1 MQTIFTHEFAHSEKA
16 GELQQAPRLCLSTP
30 ATYHQVTPP
39 LSRNGFVPIPA
50 LLRLPGSGSVVET
63 AGWTDVAVLRQIGCG
78 AMKLLEITVRPDRI
92 TIRREAE
99 ERLTSSQK
107 CAIILSVIG
116 CVAFLGFF
124 ALMTGAFR

>member
-1 MQTIFTHEFAHSEKA
+1 
-16 GELQQAPRLCLSTP
+16 
-30 ATYHQVTPP
+30 
-39 LSRNGFVPIPA
+39 
-50 LLRLPGSGSVVET
+50 
-63 AGWTDVAVLRQIGCG
+63 
-78 AMKLLEITVRPDRI
+78 MKLLEITVRPDRI

-124 ALMTGAFR
+124 ALMPDVSYALMTGAFR

>member
-1 MQTIFTHEFAHSEKA
+1 
-16 GELQQAPRLCLSTP
+16 
-30 ATYHQVTPP
+30 
-39 LSRNGFVPIPA
+39 
-50 LLRLPGSGSVVET
+50 
-63 AGWTDVAVLRQIGCG
+63 
-78 AMKLLEITVRPDRI
+78 MKLLEITVRPDRI

-124 ALMTGAFR
+124 ALLTGAFR